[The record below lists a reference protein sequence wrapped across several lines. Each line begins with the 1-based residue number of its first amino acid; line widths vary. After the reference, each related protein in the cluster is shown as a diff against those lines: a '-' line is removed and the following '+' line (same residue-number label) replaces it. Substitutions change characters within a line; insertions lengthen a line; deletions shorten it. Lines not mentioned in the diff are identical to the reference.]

1 VRGVRRRCLVL
12 AVVLGLP
19 VCGLAA
25 TGWTLGPAKPATARG
40 AGCVMESGR
49 EPVFDGYQET
59 WAQIVVD
66 ASTVRVTSGSVLDP
80 GDRDIGL
87 SVDGGALVVADEVVG
102 GRTAVFKARYG
113 PLVEDFRRG
122 LRVRAQLRFWP
133 TWPKTGTHDVTFG
146 LIGFTRAHTGMG
158 ECRAP

>member
-1 VRGVRRRCLVL
+1 MRRRWLVL
-12 AVVLGLP
+12 AAVVLGLP
-19 VCGLAA
+19 VFGQAA
-25 TGWTLGPAKPATARG
+25 TGWMLRPAGPAAARGG
-40 AGCVMESGR
+40 AGCVLQSER

-59 WAQIVVD
+59 WAQIVVE
-66 ASTVRVTSGSVLDP
+66 AATVRVTSGSILDP

-87 SVDGGALVVADEVVG
+87 SVDGGPLVVADEVVE
-102 GRTAVFKARYG
+102 GRTAVFKTRYR
-113 PLVEDFRRG
+113 PLVDDFRRG

-158 ECRAP
+158 ECKAP